1 MHAVIDRQKNHGM
14 HFRVLAKALRLS
26 GGDHIHAGTVV
37 GNLKETGSQLWA
49 LLIYCAMIM
58 LKKIEAG
65 PTETEFVTCYPIILP
80 SRQRFHSAKKMIH
93 SDQHESPT
101 TLPEFI
107 YWKEV
112 YLRASMV
119 QSSSRGAS
127 FLLGPQRQ
135 NVGLVP
141 TVNHGRKDSLRQ
153 DH

>member
-1 MHAVIDRQKNHGM
+1 VW
-14 HFRVLAKALRLS
+14 AKQTAF
-26 GGDHIHAGTVV
+26 
-37 GNLKETGSQLWA
+37 QLGKTKGA
-49 LLIYCAMIM
+49 
-58 LKKIEAG
+58 
-65 PTETEFVTCYPIILP
+65 ETEFVTCYPIILP

>member
-1 MHAVIDRQKNHGM
+1 MRDNEKKKREN
-14 HFRVLAKALRLS
+14 
-26 GGDHIHAGTVV
+26 
-37 GNLKETGSQLWA
+37 GNPTINYF
-49 LLIYCAMIM
+49 IYEFHSNRNTC
-58 LKKIEAG
+58 

>member
-1 MHAVIDRQKNHGM
+1 VILMTGK
-14 HFRVLAKALRLS
+14 VISSLKSPRLS
-26 GGDHIHAGTVV
+26 MRDLRA
-37 GNLKETGSQLWA
+37 
-49 LLIYCAMIM
+49 
-58 LKKIEAG
+58 
-65 PTETEFVTCYPIILP
+65 ETEFVTWYPIILP